1 MTVSSW
7 YRIPAKGIDRFE
19 LLAMSSCLPL
29 KASSQYEYRYHF
41 VCPFHVVAP
50 YLFKSYFPDTAYP
63 WLQFVTE
70 ENVLLT
76 AEFRD
81 SSGHITNRVGV
92 NNKVIAHD
100 WHDLC
105 CFHLH
110 KEEEALITLEMY
122 GMDRFP
128 PNVDSETLPNT
139 AEGVSEFVEKISS
152 RVELKDHSPGMRR
165 LRQENEPFN
174 AVNACSIEE
183 DRPKKGEVCD
193 CNG

>member
-1 MTVSSW
+1 M
-7 YRIPAKGIDRFE
+7 
-19 LLAMSSCLPL
+19 
-29 KASSQYEYRYHF
+29 
-41 VCPFHVVAP
+41 
-50 YLFKSYFPDTAYP
+50 
-63 WLQFVTE
+63 
-70 ENVLLT
+70 
-76 AEFRD
+76 
-81 SSGHITNRVGV
+81 

-100 WHDLC
+100 WQCVFVLCVICSDLC

-152 RVELKDHSPGMRR
+152 RMELKDRSPGMRR

-183 DRPKKGEVCD
+183 DRPKKGEVCG